1 MKKLQIFTLSC
12 KKGYKLFNFPAQK
25 LRIFFS
31 YEKIKSIMFSFKK
44 LQIIPLYEN
53 AYEQFV
59 DMNVVALGGQGGWIV
74 PPPPIHL

>member
-31 YEKIKSIMFSFKK
+31 YEKIKKHHVFVQKVTN
-44 LQIIPLYEN
+44 LPLYEN

-59 DMNVVALGGQGGWIV
+59 D
-74 PPPPIHL
+74 